1 MTTTIERPGI
11 QVIQEFRTTSPTIF
25 VPALPACVVGP
36 CFQIV
41 EAVLDDGSLNAD
53 SRIVT
58 PARLAFA
65 FVGATYNVGAETLQ
79 LSVNN
84 AAPVS
89 VVFSGA
95 ALAALTPVQVA
106 DEINTAA
113 IAGLVAEVE
122 VGPSTSRVVLR
133 TTSTGDNASIQVGSA
148 TTSAALTQFSL
159 LRGYRVVGSLGYSNF
174 LNLDISR
181 ASYPDPRVNLAS
193 LDIDYST
200 VRVFIANGAGSFIE
214 VSRTQSFLDGDS
226 SAVTVFDDGDGD
238 NLSPYLDFAGAN
250 FKDSAASLTGTVD
263 WTTLNYAASPVGDF
277 DTLILDLEVDGAS
290 VSVTF
295 ALPADATAAAA
306 QINTALG
313 VNGTCVLNGSNQPVI
328 TSATTGATSS
338 VQVMGTSTI
347 NTTTIGL
354 PVGAYAGG
362 KPAPARAQGTA
373 DLSALSYPNPG
384 TVAGRVLRM
393 AVDGDSFQQL
403 TFPTTGIL
411 TETDIALAINGLWGS
426 VASINDAGQLVLTSL
441 ASFGG
446 KESTI
451 RLDKSAS
458 DATLV
463 STLGLVGGGTEPFG
477 APYAPGVA
485 ATAAVFGAAYSPVV
499 GDEVW
504 VNGLR
509 LGEIV
514 EIPVSPDNR
523 LRISNEQRLPP
534 PATLGTTWY
543 LVAKGLSNS
552 VATATRPSSD
562 LLVDSSMGAVRIKHE
577 IFRDTAGVPTLAG
590 PLSTYLAYNAL
601 RKDVSP
607 ATEDFN
613 LLRIGSISDLETQLS
628 PIDTQNP
635 LALGMYFAI
644 LNAPTLEVTGCGVSD
659 VSTSEPEGTLDA
671 YASAFE
677 FIESKDVYAIAPLT
691 HSLDVADVAQAHVDA
706 MSAPANGLER
716 IVIVNPSRPVRKSAT
731 LVASG
736 PLANVAGAPT
746 DDINTGVANLQ
757 ALLAAVGLPGP
768 TYSISD
774 AVYVE
779 MEDDLNKYL
788 VQSVLGGVIT
798 VNNGPFV
805 TGNDDGFYYDAAGGS
820 VFTSAI
826 VDRPFTLKV
835 RGSLLA
841 NRTDEATAYADIA
854 RGFLDRRVV
863 CTAPDKGK
871 ATIDGLETIIEGYYL
886 AAGLAGRIS
895 SKDPQQPL
903 TEDSLIGFSG
913 VVGSQD
919 RYSEAQLQILSGGGL
934 WVFYQPADNTP
945 VRNRHQLTTDMTTV
959 EKRELSVTTALDF
972 TAKFIR
978 TALRNFIGRF
988 NITQSIQDAITT
1000 TLEGLRNFLLRLGV
1014 FKSFEVNGIR
1024 QSASQPDTLEI
1035 DITVGILYPLN
1046 YIRVTLIV

>member
-1 MTTTIERPGI
+1 MANTIERPGV

-25 VPALPACVVGP
+25 VPALPACVLGP

-41 EAVLDDGSLNAD
+41 EAVQDDGSLNPT
-53 SRIVT
+53 SQIVT
-58 PARLAFA
+58 PARIPFA
-65 FVGATYNVGAETLQ
+65 FVGATYNVGTETLQ
-79 LSVNN
+79 VSVNN
-84 AAPVS
+84 AAPVT
-89 VVFSGA
+89 VTFSAGPT
-95 ALAALTPVQVA
+95 LTPVQVA

-113 IAGLVAEVE
+113 IAGLIAEVE
-122 VGPSTSRVVLR
+122 VGTSTSRVVLR
-133 TTSTGDNASIQVGSA
+133 TTSTGSNASIQIGSGTSAGALTEFDVLVGYRAVGSI
-148 TTSAALTQFSL
+148 
-159 LRGYRVVGSLGYSNF
+159 GYTNYID
-174 LNLDISR
+174 LDIAR

-193 LDIDYST
+193 LDIDYTT
-200 VRVFIANGAGSFIE
+200 VRVFIANGAGSFVE

-250 FKDSAASLTGTVD
+250 FKDSAASLTGTVN

-277 DTLILDLEVDGAS
+277 DGLILDLDVDGVS

-295 ALPADATAAAA
+295 VLPLNAAAAAA
-306 QINTALG
+306 QIDAALG
-313 VNGTCVLNGSNQPVI
+313 ANGTCVLNGSNQPVI
-328 TSATTGATSS
+328 TSASTGATSS
-338 VQVMGTSTI
+338 VEIMGTSTVI
-347 NTTTIGL
+347 LATIGFSA
-354 PVGAYAGG
+354 GDYASG

-373 DLSALSYPNPG
+373 DLGALAYPNPAN
-384 TVAGRVLRM
+384 VAGRVLRM

-403 TFPTTGIL
+403 TFPATGL
-411 TETDIALAINGLWGS
+411 VSAASIATAINNLWGP
-426 VASINDAGQLVLTSL
+426 VASINDADQLVLKSL

-446 KESTI
+446 AESTI

-463 STLGLVGGGTEPFG
+463 SALGLVGAGAEPFG
-477 APYAPGVA
+477 PAYGPGVA
-485 ATAAVFGAAYSPVV
+485 ATAAIFGGAYAPAV

-509 LGEIV
+509 LGEVV

-543 LVAKGLSNS
+543 IVAKGLSNS
-552 VATATRPSSD
+552 AATATRPSSD
-562 LLVDSSMGAVRIKHE
+562 LTVDTSTGAVRVKHE

-590 PLSTYLAYNAL
+590 PLATYLAYNAL
-601 RKDVSP
+601 RKDVTPSE
-607 ATEDFN
+607 EDFN
-613 LLRIGSISDLETQLS
+613 LLRIGSITDLETQLS
-628 PIDTQNP
+628 PVDTQNP

-644 LNAPTLEVTGCGVSD
+644 LNAPTLEVTGCGVDD
-659 VSTSEPEGTLDA
+659 VSTSEPEGTLTS

-677 FIESKDVYAIAPLT
+677 FIESKDVYAIAPLS
-691 HSLDVADVAQAHVDA
+691 HSLDVADLAQAHVDA
-706 MSAPANGLER
+706 MSLPANGLER
-716 IVIVNPSRPVRKSAT
+716 IALVNPSRPLRKSAT

-736 PLANVAGAPT
+736 PTANVAGAPT
-746 DDINTGVANLQ
+746 DDINTGIANLQ
-757 ALLAAVGLPGP
+757 ALLASSGLPGP
-768 TYSISD
+768 SYTISD

-779 MEDDLNKYL
+779 MENDTNKYL
-788 VQSVLGGVIT
+788 VQSVSGGLIT
-798 VNNGPFV
+798 INSGPFV
-805 TGNDDGFYYDAAGGS
+805 TGNDDDFYYDAGGGS
-820 VFTSAI
+820 VFASVV
-826 VDRPFTLKV
+826 VDRPFSVKV
-835 RGSLLA
+835 RGGLIT

-863 CTAPDKGK
+863 CTAPDRAK
-871 ATIDGLETIIEGYYL
+871 ATIGGLETVIEGYYL
-886 AAGLAGRIS
+886 AAALAGRIS

-934 WVFYQPADNTP
+934 WVFYQPSDNQP
-945 VRNRHQLTTDMTTV
+945 VRTRHQLTTDMTTV

-972 TAKFIR
+972 ASKLIR
-978 TALRNFIGRF
+978 SSLRNFIGRF

-1000 TLEGLRNFLLRLGV
+1000 VLEGLRNFLLRLGV
-1014 FKSFEVNGIR
+1014 FKSFEISAIR

-1035 DITVGILYPLN
+1035 DITVGVLYPLN
-1046 YIRVTLIV
+1046 YIRVTLVV